1 MSGSVSGISNAV
13 GTILPY
19 SRSPVNFVLGAS
31 RSVSIFGTTADD
43 VLISYGGGSILS
55 GGIGD
60 DTYYIWD
67 QTDEI
72 VEAANSGID
81 TVMSYD
87 WQYTMPANV
96 ENMVVGSYGGYGIG
110 NSPTT

>member
-1 MSGSVSGISNAV
+1 MAGSVSGISNAV

-19 SRSPVNFVLGAS
+19 SRSPVNLVLGAG
-31 RSVSIFGTTADD
+31 RSVSIFGSTADD
-43 VLISYGGGSILS
+43 ALVSYGGGSILS

-67 QTDEI
+67 QTDQI
-72 VEAANSGID
+72 VEAASSGID

-87 WQYTMPANV
+87 WQYTLPANV
-96 ENMVVGSYGGYGIG
+96 ENMVVGSDGGYGIRQ
-110 NSPTT
+110 SL